1 MLSICIW
8 GLEVVGLDNFLVYF
22 SRRPRNFIVSN
33 DREQKSLISLWDEF
47 FFYIIYFYKM
57 RALTLVVVMYFRIL
71 TEYLS
76 QKNSCTEI
84 IAYLIKSKHYFLY
97 LTTGGY

>member
-1 MLSICIW
+1 
-8 GLEVVGLDNFLVYF
+8 
-22 SRRPRNFIVSN
+22 
-33 DREQKSLISLWDEF
+33 
-47 FFYIIYFYKM
+47 M
-57 RALTLVVVMYFRIL
+57 RALTLVVVTYFRIL